1 MKSKLIFLFS
11 LTALYGCA
19 DPFYKEIENLGY
31 TAFEPPRAN
40 AKVGSVFTFEKN
52 SSGNLTV
59 RELCH
64 YLYDD
69 LTVTNRDLTFPTRSM
84 TDTIDAGIA
93 ASLVKDLVSTPPK
106 LDAGFRNVRS
116 VKVSFNGVKSSYVT
130 DQDLVAL
137 DGKPLPITPSCYGVL
152 KRYSDAGLLS
162 RTFLVVDIINVD
174 SMNYTVEK
182 NLKTGADVEFDIKT
196 VVELKPN
203 ISFES
208 DNNYSMK
215 INENRSIGYKAF
227 SITSFKPNGLVGPA
241 AATIRLEPLTRELQT
256 SIKSNL

>member
-1 MKSKLIFLFS
+1 MKTKLIFIVS

-19 DPFYKEIENLGY
+19 DPFFKEIENRGY
-31 TAFEPPRAN
+31 TAFDPPRAN

-69 LTVTNRDLTFPTRSM
+69 LSVTHRDLTLPTSSM
-84 TDTIDAGIA
+84 TDTVDATIA

-116 VKVSFNGVKSSYVT
+116 VKIEFNGVKSSYIT
-130 DQDLVAL
+130 DQDLFAL

-152 KRYSDAGLLS
+152 KRYSDTEQLS
-162 RTFLVVDIINVD
+162 RTFLVVDVINVD
-174 SMNYTVEK
+174 GMNYTVDK
-182 NLKTGADVEFDIKT
+182 NLKTGADAEFDIKKI
-196 VVELKPN
+196 VELEPKVL
-203 ISFES
+203 FES
-208 DNNYSMK
+208 DNNYSLK
-215 INENRSIGYKAF
+215 IDENRSIGYKAF

-241 AATIRLEPLTRELQT
+241 AATIGLEPLTKELLT
-256 SIKSNL
+256 SIESNL